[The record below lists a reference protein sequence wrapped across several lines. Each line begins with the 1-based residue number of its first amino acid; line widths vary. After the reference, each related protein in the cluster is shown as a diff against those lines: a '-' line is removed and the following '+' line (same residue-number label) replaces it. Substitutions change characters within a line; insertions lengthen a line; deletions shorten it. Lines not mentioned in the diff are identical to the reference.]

1 MSDRPPRRSAL
12 VVIATLLMVG
22 AGGMTWHWRTHRSRA
37 TSSSATIYY
46 CPMHTSYHSDKPG
59 NCPIC
64 SMKLVPLTA
73 GSPSSMAPSAPPVSA
88 SGNSGMADMPGMP
101 ASPAPS
107 SSARATAGMSGMAN
121 MPGMAASA
129 GPPSAAAPPTAPGGE
144 PPTIQIPPERQQ
156 QIGVKFA
163 AAQLVPAHVE
173 IRAAGKVA
181 PDETRIAHIHT
192 KVNGWIDEVFVNF
205 VGQPVR
211 KGQPLFTLYSPDL
224 VASQEEY
231 LLAMRGR
238 RELKDSPFSQVSEG
252 SSELLR
258 AARRRLEL
266 WDMTPAQIQALEAS
280 GKVSRTITV
289 FSPVSGVVT
298 ERAAYHHGRT
308 VTPELD
314 LYTIVDLSR
323 VWVLAEVYEAEMEHV
338 KVGQTAFVELPYED
352 KPRTLAGRVAFV
364 APFLDPKNRTVQVR
378 TEFPNPSLLLKPDAF
393 VNVRLSRDLGARLVV
408 PKDAVM
414 DTGKGQYVFVDK
426 GEGYL
431 EPRPVKASLEVD
443 RGRVITQGLRE
454 GERVATAANFILD
467 SESRLKGAFEAM
479 GRPQPNAMAA
489 ATAGPKLRV
498 DLVTSP
504 SPAKV
509 GKNTVRV
516 KVADPAGQPVEGAEV
531 ELRVFMPQMG
541 SMAPMEAKAMLQPES
556 AGQYAGEI
564 DIPMAWTWETT
575 VTVRKSGQVIG
586 TARSSITAR

>member
-1 MSDRPPRRSAL
+1 MGSCRTSLRSLMSDRPPRRSAL

-37 TSSSATIYY
+37 TSSSATIYD
-46 CPMHTSYHSDKPG
+46 CPMHKSYHRDKPG

-107 SSARATAGMSGMAN
+107 SPARATGGMSGMAN

-144 PPTIQIPPERQQ
+144 PATIQIPPERQQ

-266 WDMTPAQIQALEAS
+266 WDMTPAQIQALETS
-280 GKVSRTITV
+280 GKVSQTITV
-289 FSPVSGVVT
+289 FSPVSRVIP
-298 ERAAYHHGRT
+298 EPPADPPDRT
-308 VTPELD
+308 LTPTPAF
-314 LYTIVDLSR
+314 YTIAHLSPCS
-323 VWVLAEVYEAEMEHV
+323 A
-338 KVGQTAFVELPYED
+338 
-352 KPRTLAGRVAFV
+352 
-364 APFLDPKNRTVQVR
+364 
-378 TEFPNPSLLLKPDAF
+378 
-393 VNVRLSRDLGARLVV
+393 LS
-408 PKDAVM
+408 
-414 DTGKGQYVFVDK
+414 
-426 GEGYL
+426 
-431 EPRPVKASLEVD
+431 
-443 RGRVITQGLRE
+443 
-454 GERVATAANFILD
+454 
-467 SESRLKGAFEAM
+467 
-479 GRPQPNAMAA
+479 
-489 ATAGPKLRV
+489 
-498 DLVTSP
+498 
-504 SPAKV
+504 
-509 GKNTVRV
+509 
-516 KVADPAGQPVEGAEV
+516 
-531 ELRVFMPQMG
+531 
-541 SMAPMEAKAMLQPES
+541 
-556 AGQYAGEI
+556 
-564 DIPMAWTWETT
+564 
-575 VTVRKSGQVIG
+575 
-586 TARSSITAR
+586 

>member
-1 MSDRPPRRSAL
+1 MEARRVRRIVWIAL
-12 VVIATLLMVG
+12 AAVLMMG
-22 AGGMTWHWRTHRSRA
+22 AAGMTWRWRQH
-37 TSSSATIYY
+37 
-46 CPMHTSYHSDKPG
+46 
-59 NCPIC
+59 
-64 SMKLVPLTA
+64 
-73 GSPSSMAPSAPPVSA
+73 
-88 SGNSGMADMPGMP
+88 
-101 ASPAPS
+101 
-107 SSARATAGMSGMAN
+107 RATAGVATKGAD
-121 MPGMAASA
+121 MPGMAASG
-129 GPPSAAAPPTAPGGE
+129 GPPSTASPAATAGGE
-144 PPTIQIPPERQQ
+144 PPAIQIPPERQQ

-192 KVNGWIDEVFVNF
+192 KVSGWIDDVFVNF

-231 LLAMRGR
+231 LLALRGR
-238 RELKDSPFSQVSEG
+238 RELKDSPFSHVSEG

-258 AARRRLEL
+258 AAHRRLEL
-266 WDMTPAQIQALEAS
+266 WDMTPAQIQVLEAS
-280 GKVSRTITV
+280 GKVSRTITI

-308 VTPELD
+308 VTPDLD

-323 VWVLAEVYEAEMEHV
+323 VWVLAEVYESEMENV
-338 KVGQTAFVELPYED
+338 EVGQTAYVELPYED
-352 KPRTLAGRVAFV
+352 KPRTLAGRVTFV
-364 APFLDPKNRTVQVR
+364 APFLDPKNRTVEVR
-378 TEFPNPSLLLKPDAF
+378 TEFPNPGLLLKPDAF
-393 VNVRLSRDLGARLVV
+393 VHVRLWRDLGARLVV

-414 DTGKGQYVFVDK
+414 DTGTGQYVFVDK

-431 EPRPVKASLEVD
+431 EPRPVKAGLEVD
-443 RGRVITQGLRE
+443 RGRVITSGLRE

-479 GRPQPNAMAA
+479 GRPQPGAA
-489 ATAGPKLRV
+489 KAAPAGPKLRIEV
-498 DLVTSP
+498 ATSP

-516 KVADPAGQPVEGAEV
+516 KVMDPNGQPVNDATV
-531 ELRVFMPQMG
+531 DVRVFMPQMG
-541 SMAPMEAKAMLQPES
+541 SMAPMEARATLQPES

-575 VTVRKSGQVIG
+575 VTVRKGGQVLG
-586 TARSSITAR
+586 TSRTSITAR

>member
-1 MSDRPPRRSAL
+1 MERRRLRRIAL
-12 VVIATLLMVG
+12 IAAAGVLMVG
-22 AGGMTWHWRTHRSRA
+22 AAGLTWRWRIHHAGSAASAGA
-37 TSSSATIYY
+37 TYY

-73 GSPSSMAPSAPPVSA
+73 SPAAGAPSPSASAT
-88 SGNSGMADMPGMP
+88 GMADMPGM
-101 ASPAPS
+101 
-107 SSARATAGMSGMAN
+107 
-121 MPGMAASA
+121 AAS
-129 GPPSAAAPPTAPGGE
+129 GSAPPAGGTPPETAATEG

-163 AAQLVPAHVE
+163 AAVLQPARIE
-173 IRAAGKVA
+173 IRAVGRVA

-192 KVNGWIDEVFVNF
+192 KVTGWIEDVFVNF

-211 KGQPLFTLYSPDL
+211 KGQPLFTIYSPDL

-231 LLAMRGR
+231 LLALRGR

-252 SSELLR
+252 SSELLQ

-266 WDMTPAQIQALEAS
+266 WDMTPAQIRDLEAA
-280 GKVSRTITV
+280 GKVSRTVTV

-308 VTPELD
+308 VTPDLD

-323 VWVLAEVYEAEMEHV
+323 LWVLADVYEYEMEHV
-338 KVGQTAFVELPYED
+338 KVGQAAEIELPYEGQ
-352 KPRTLAGRVAFV
+352 PNNLVGRVTFI
-364 APFLDPKNRTVQVR
+364 APFLDPKTRTVQVR
-378 TEFPNPSLLLKPDAF
+378 MEFPNSGQMLKPESF
-393 VNVRLSRDLGARLVV
+393 VNVRLRRDLGPRLVV

-414 DTGKGQYVFVDK
+414 ETGKGQYVFVDK

-431 EPRPVKASLEVD
+431 EPRPVKAGAEVE
-443 RGRVITQGLRE
+443 RGRIIAEGLRE
-454 GERVATAANFILD
+454 GERVASAANFILD

-479 GRPQPNAMAA
+479 GGPQPGAA
-489 ATAGPKLRV
+489 ATAAAGPKLRIE
-498 DLVTSP
+498 LATSP

-516 KVADPAGQPVEGAEV
+516 KVADPQGQPVTGADVEV
-531 ELRVFMPQMG
+531 RIFMSQMG
-541 SMAPMEAKAMLQPES
+541 SMAPMEAKAVLQPES

-564 DIPMAWTWETT
+564 EIPMAWTWETT
-575 VTVRKSGQVIG
+575 VTVRKAGQVMG
-586 TARSSITAR
+586 TTRTSITAR